1 MELSKYFNSE
11 IVELN
16 RSQIKFADYNP
27 RTITDEGKKALKRS
41 VKRYGVIGNNIL
53 VNKRTGYTIVSG
65 HQKVAILDDQ
75 YKYNKLTKENDYTL
89 RIELI
94 DVDEKTEK
102 SINILLNNHNVGG
115 EWDYDL
121 LREIVPDIDYKD
133 AGLTEAD
140 LNIIGVDFMFQTEE
154 ESDITAQLE
163 DMMTPV
169 TELKEAEKAE
179 RQAQLQMERQ
189 AKIDH
194 MKEVKQQVKEDAQQ
208 KAENMDAYVMLS
220 FDTFAAKAAFC
231 ERFGYGRYD
240 KFIKGEVFDQIIERI
255 D

>member
-1 MELSKYFNSE
+1 MELNKYFNSE
-11 IVELN
+11 IAEVN

-27 RTITDEGKKALKRS
+27 RTITDDGKKALKRS
-41 VKRYGVIGNNIL
+41 VKRYGVIGNNIV

-65 HQKVAILDDQ
+65 HQKVAILDEQ

-102 SINILLNNHNVGG
+102 TINILLNNQNVGG
-115 EWDYDL
+115 EWDYNR

-140 LNIIGVDFMFQTEE
+140 LNIIGVDFMFQTEDE
-154 ESDITAQLE
+154 LQLSSE
-163 DMMTPV
+163 LETMMSPV
-169 TELKEAEKAE
+169 TEMKEAEKAE
-179 RQAQLQMERQ
+179 KLAQKEMERQ

-194 MKEVKQQVKEDAQQ
+194 MKEVKQQVKEKSQEQ
-208 KAENMDAYVMLS
+208 AENMDAYIMLS
-220 FDTFAAKAAFC
+220 FDTFKAKAAFC
-231 ERFGYGRYD
+231 ERFGYSRYD
-240 KFIKGEVFDQIIERI
+240 KFIKGEVFDAIIERI

>member
-1 MELSKYFNSE
+1 MELNKYFNSE
-11 IVELN
+11 IAEVQ

-27 RTITDEGKKALKRS
+27 RTITDDGKKALKRS

-65 HQKVAILDDQ
+65 HQKVAILDEQ

-154 ESDITAQLE
+154 ESGITSQLE
-163 DMMTPV
+163 DMMAPV
-169 TELKEAEKAE
+169 AELKEAEKAE

-194 MKEVKQQVKEDAQQ
+194 MKEVKQQVKESAQQ
-208 KAENMDAYVMLS
+208 QAENMDAYVMLS

>member
-1 MELSKYFNSE
+1 MELNKYFNSE
-11 IVELN
+11 IAEVQ

-27 RTITDEGKKALKRS
+27 RTITDDGKKALKRS

-65 HQKVAILDDQ
+65 HQKVAILDEQ

-102 SINILLNNHNVGG
+102 SINILLNNPNVGG
-115 EWDYDL
+115 EWDYNL

-140 LNIIGVDFMFQTEE
+140 LNIIGVDFMFQTEDE
-154 ESDITAQLE
+154 QELSSELES
-163 DMMTPV
+163 MMMPV
-169 TELKEAEKAE
+169 TEQKEAEKAE
-179 RQAQLQMERQ
+179 RLAQQQMDRQ

-194 MKEVKQQVKEDAQQ
+194 MKEVKQQVKESAQQ
-208 KAENMDAYVMLS
+208 QAENMNAYIMLS

-231 ERFGYGRYD
+231 ERFGYSRYD
-240 KFIKGEVFDQIIERI
+240 KFIKGEVFGEIIERI

>member
-1 MELSKYFNSE
+1 MELNKYFNSE
-11 IVELN
+11 IAEVK

-27 RTITDEGKKALKRS
+27 RTITDDGKKALKRS

-65 HQKVAILDDQ
+65 HQKVAILDEQ

-102 SINILLNNHNVGG
+102 SINILLNNQNVGG

-140 LNIIGVDFMFQTEE
+140 LNIIGVDFMFQTEDE
-154 ESDITAQLE
+154 HQLSSE
-163 DMMTPV
+163 LETMMSPV

-179 RQAQLQMERQ
+179 KLAQQQMERQ

-194 MKEVKQQVKEDAQQ
+194 MKEVKQQVKEKSQEQ
-208 KAENMDAYVMLS
+208 AENMDAYIMLS
-220 FDTFAAKAAFC
+220 FDTFKAKAAFC

>member
-27 RTITDEGKKALKRS
+27 CIITDEGKKALKRS

-65 HQKVAILDDQ
+65 HQKVAILDSQ
-75 YKYNKLTKENDYTL
+75 NKYNPATKENDYIL
-89 RIELI
+89 RIEII
-94 DVDEKTEK
+94 DVDEKEEK
-102 SINILLNNHNVGG
+102 TINILLNNQNVGG
-115 EWDYDL
+115 EWDYNR

>member
-27 RTITDEGKKALKRS
+27 RIITDEGKKALKRS

-65 HQKVAILDDQ
+65 HQKVAILDGQ
-75 YKYNKLTKENDYTL
+75 NKYNPATRENDYIL

-94 DVDEKTEK
+94 DVDEKEEK
-102 SINILLNNHNVGG
+102 TINILLNNQNVGG
-115 EWDYDL
+115 EWDYNR

>member
-27 RTITDEGKKALKRS
+27 RIITDEGKKALKRS

-65 HQKVAILDDQ
+65 HQKVAILDSQ
-75 YKYNKLTKENDYTL
+75 NKYNPATKENDYIL

-94 DVDEKTEK
+94 DVDEKEEK
-102 SINILLNNHNVGG
+102 TINILLNNQNVGG
-115 EWDYDL
+115 EWDYNR

>member
-1 MELSKYFNSE
+1 MELNKYFNSE
-11 IVELN
+11 IAEVQ

-27 RTITDEGKKALKRS
+27 RTITDDGKKALKRS

-65 HQKVAILDDQ
+65 HQKVAILDEQ
-75 YKYNKLTKENDYTL
+75 YKYNNLTKENDYTL

-94 DVDEKTEK
+94 DVDEKMEK

-121 LREIVPDIDYKD
+121 LRKIVPDIDYKD

-154 ESDITAQLE
+154 ESGITSQLE
-163 DMMTPV
+163 DMMAPV
-169 TELKEAEKAE
+169 AELKEAEKAE

-194 MKEVKQQVKEDAQQ
+194 MKEVKQQVKESAQQ
-208 KAENMDAYVMLS
+208 QAENMDAYVILS

>member
-1 MELSKYFNSE
+1 MELNKYFNSQT
-11 IVELN
+11 VEVN
-16 RSQIKFADYNP
+16 RSQIKPAAYNP
-27 RTITDEGKKALKRS
+27 RTISEEGKKALKRS
-41 VKRYGVIGNNIL
+41 IKRYGVVGGIV
-53 VNKRTGYTIVSG
+53 VNKRTGNTIVGG
-65 HQKVAILDDQ
+65 HQKVLILDELN
-75 YKYNKLTKENDYTL
+75 KYNTQTKENDYAL

-102 SINILLNNHNVGG
+102 SLNVALNNPNIGG

-140 LNIIGVDFMFQTEE
+140 LNIIGVDFMFQTEDE
-154 ESDITAQLE
+154 HQLSSE
-163 DMMTPV
+163 LETMMSPV
-169 TELKEAEKAE
+169 TEMKEAEKAE
-179 RQAQLQMERQ
+179 KLAQQQMERQ

-194 MKEVKQQVKEDAQQ
+194 MKEVKQQVKEKSQEN
-208 KAENMDAYVMLS
+208 AENMDAYIMLS
-220 FDTFAAKAAFC
+220 FDTFKAKAAFC

-240 KFIKGEVFDQIIERI
+240 KFIKGEVFDAIIERI

>member
-1 MELSKYFNSE
+1 MELNKYFNSE
-11 IVELN
+11 ITEVK

-27 RTITDEGKKALKRS
+27 RTITDDGRKALKRS
-41 VKRYGVIGNNIL
+41 VKSYGVIGNNIL
-53 VNKRTGYTIVSG
+53 VNKRTGNTIVSG
-65 HQKVAILDDQ
+65 HQKVAILDEQ
-75 YKYNKLTKENDYTL
+75 YKYNNVTKENDYTL
-89 RIELI
+89 RVEVI
-94 DVDEKTEK
+94 DVDEKKEK

-140 LNIIGVDFMFQTEE
+140 LNIIGVDFMFQTEDE
-154 ESDITAQLE
+154 QNLSSELES
-163 DMMTPV
+163 MMSPV

-179 RQAQLQMERQ
+179 KQAQLQMERQ

-194 MKEVKQQVKEDAQQ
+194 MKEVKQQVKESAQQ
-208 KAENMDAYVMLS
+208 QAENMDAYVMLS

>member
-1 MELSKYFNSE
+1 MELNKYFNSE
-11 IVELN
+11 IAEIK

-27 RTITDEGKKALKRS
+27 RTITDDGKKALKRS

-65 HQKVAILDDQ
+65 HQKVAILDEQ

-89 RIELI
+89 RVELI
-94 DVDEKTEK
+94 DVDEKQEK

-154 ESDITAQLE
+154 ESSITSQLE
-163 DMMTPV
+163 DMMAPV

-194 MKEVKQQVKEDAQQ
+194 MKEVKQQVKESAQQ
-208 KAENMDAYVMLS
+208 QAENMDAYVMLS

>member
-1 MELSKYFNSE
+1 MELNKYFNSE
-11 IVELN
+11 IAEVK

-27 RTITDEGKKALKRS
+27 RTITDDGKKALKRS

-65 HQKVAILDDQ
+65 HQKVAILDEQ

-94 DVDEKTEK
+94 DKDEKAEK
-102 SINILLNNHNVGG
+102 SINILLNNQSVGG
-115 EWDYDL
+115 QWDYDL

-140 LNIIGVDFMFQTEE
+140 LNIIGVDFMFQTEDE
-154 ESDITAQLE
+154 HQLSSE
-163 DMMTPV
+163 LETMMSPV

-179 RQAQLQMERQ
+179 KLAQREMERQ

-194 MKEVKQQVKEDAQQ
+194 MKEVKQQVKEKSQEQ
-208 KAENMDAYVMLS
+208 AENMDAYIMLS
-220 FDTFAAKAAFC
+220 FDTFKAKAAFC
-231 ERFGYGRYD
+231 ERFGYSRYD

>member
-1 MELSKYFNSE
+1 MEPSKYFNSE
-11 IVELN
+11 IVEIN

-65 HQKVAILDDQ
+65 HQKVAILDGQ
-75 YKYNKLTKENDYTL
+75 NKYNPATKENDYIL

-94 DVDEKTEK
+94 DVDEKEEK
-102 SINILLNNHNVGG
+102 TINILLNNQSVGG
-115 EWDYDL
+115 EWDYDR
-121 LREIVPDIDYKD
+121 LREIVPNIDYKD

-154 ESDITAQLE
+154 ESDITTQLE

-169 TELKEAEKAE
+169 TELKEAERAE

>member
-1 MELSKYFNSE
+1 MELNKYFNSE
-11 IVELN
+11 IAEVQ

-27 RTITDEGKKALKRS
+27 RTITDDGKKALKRS

-53 VNKRTGYTIVSG
+53 VNKRTGYTIISG
-65 HQKVAILDDQ
+65 HQKVAILDEQ

-89 RIELI
+89 RVELI
-94 DVDEKTEK
+94 DVDEKKEK
-102 SINILLNNHNVGG
+102 SINILLNNPNVGG

-154 ESDITAQLE
+154 ESGITSQLE
-163 DMMTPV
+163 DMMAPV
-169 TELKEAEKAE
+169 TEMKEAEKAE
-179 RQAQLQMERQ
+179 RQAFQMERQ

-194 MKEVKQQVKEDAQQ
+194 MKEVKQQVKESAQQ
-208 KAENMDAYVMLS
+208 QAENMDAYVMLS

-240 KFIKGEVFDQIIERI
+240 KFIKGEVFDAIIERI

>member
-65 HQKVAILDDQ
+65 HQKVAILDGQ
-75 YKYNKLTKENDYTL
+75 NKYNPTTKENDYIL
-89 RIELI
+89 RIEFI
-94 DVDEKTEK
+94 DVDEKEEK
-102 SINILLNNHNVGG
+102 TINILLNNQSVGG
-115 EWDYDL
+115 EWDYDR
-121 LREIVPDIDYKD
+121 LREIVPNIDYKD

-154 ESDITAQLE
+154 ESDITTQLE

>member
-1 MELSKYFNSE
+1 MEPSKYFNSE
-11 IVELN
+11 IIELN

-27 RTITDEGKKALKRS
+27 RIITDEGKKALKRS

-65 HQKVAILDDQ
+65 HQKVAILDGHN
-75 YKYNKLTKENDYTL
+75 KYNPATKENDYIL

-94 DVDEKTEK
+94 DVDEKEEK
-102 SINILLNNHNVGG
+102 TINILLNNQNVGG
-115 EWDYDL
+115 EWDYNR

>member
-27 RTITDEGKKALKRS
+27 RTITDDGKKALKRS

-65 HQKVAILDDQ
+65 HQKVAILDEQ

-102 SINILLNNHNVGG
+102 SINILLNNQNVGG

-140 LNIIGVDFMFQTEE
+140 LNIIGVDFMFQTEDE
-154 ESDITAQLE
+154 HQLSSE
-163 DMMTPV
+163 LETMMSPV
-169 TELKEAEKAE
+169 TEMKEAEKAE
-179 RQAQLQMERQ
+179 RQAQQELERQ

-194 MKEVKQQVKEDAQQ
+194 MKEVKQQVKEKSQEQ
-208 KAENMDAYVMLS
+208 AENMDAYIMLS
-220 FDTFAAKAAFC
+220 FDTFKAKAAFC
-231 ERFGYGRYD
+231 ERFGYSRYD

>member
-1 MELSKYFNSE
+1 MELTKYFNSE
-11 IVELN
+11 IAEVK

-27 RTITDEGKKALKRS
+27 RTITDDGKKALKRS

-65 HQKVAILDDQ
+65 HQKVAILDEQ
-75 YKYNKLTKENDYTL
+75 YKYNQLTKENDYTL

-102 SINILLNNHNVGG
+102 SVNILLNNQSVGG
-115 EWDYDL
+115 QWDYDR

-140 LNIIGVDFMFQTEE
+140 LNIIGVDFMFQTEDE
-154 ESDITAQLE
+154 LQLSSE
-163 DMMTPV
+163 LETMMSPV

-179 RQAQLQMERQ
+179 RQAQQQMERQ

-194 MKEVKQQVKEDAQQ
+194 MKEVKQQVKEKSQEQ
-208 KAENMDAYVMLS
+208 AENMDAYIMLS
-220 FDTFAAKAAFC
+220 FDTFKAKAAFC
-231 ERFGYGRYD
+231 ERFGYSRYD

>member
-1 MELSKYFNSE
+1 MEPSKYFNSE

-65 HQKVAILDDQ
+65 HQKVAILDSQ
-75 YKYNKLTKENDYTL
+75 NKYNPATKENDYIL

-94 DVDEKTEK
+94 DVDEKEEK
-102 SINILLNNHNVGG
+102 TINILLNNQNVGG
-115 EWDYDL
+115 EWDYNR

>member
-11 IVELN
+11 IVELK

-27 RTITDEGKKALKRS
+27 RIITDEGKKALKRS

-65 HQKVAILDDQ
+65 HQKVAILDSQ
-75 YKYNKLTKENDYTL
+75 NKYNPATKENDYIL

-94 DVDEKTEK
+94 DVDEKEEK
-102 SINILLNNHNVGG
+102 TINILLNNQNVGG
-115 EWDYDL
+115 EWDYNR

>member
-65 HQKVAILDDQ
+65 HQKVAILDGQ
-75 YKYNKLTKENDYTL
+75 NKYNPATKENDYIL

-94 DVDEKTEK
+94 DVDEKEEK
-102 SINILLNNHNVGG
+102 TINILLNNQSVGG
-115 EWDYDL
+115 EWDYDR
-121 LREIVPDIDYKD
+121 LREIVPNIDYKD

-154 ESDITAQLE
+154 ESDITTQLE

-169 TELKEAEKAE
+169 TELKEAERAE